1 MNLFC
6 ISEQNKKSSSSD
18 LLLKVQVS
26 LGGDVRGASD
36 QTASD
41 EAVVDRY
48 DEEGHDVEDEE
59 WGGGV
64 DLRVELPRVRVRGAG
79 HKRLIGVAG
88 GEGVQVGEDGF
99 GHSQSHREQP
109 DHPCA

>member
-6 ISEQNKKSSSSD
+6 ISEQNKKSSGSD

-26 LGGDVRGASD
+26 LDVRGASD

-99 GHSQSHREQP
+99 RHSQSHREQP